1 MKQHLLIVGVLG
13 MFLATAFAQ
22 PTRINDPLPPEV
34 ARVRDA
40 AIADC
45 RQSGG
50 RPSIKPGYI
59 QTADFNGDGRPDYV
73 VDAGEMI
80 CAGASPL
87 ECGTGG
93 CSIEVYIS
101 TPTGYR
107 SANLQRLGFD
117 ATIERGAGAPLLA
130 VGGRRG
136 TIRYR
141 WNGNAFQAVQGR

>member
-1 MKQHLLIVGVLG
+1 

-107 SANLQRLGFD
+107 SANLQRLGFG

-141 WNGNAFQAVQGR
+141 WNGNAFQAVEGR